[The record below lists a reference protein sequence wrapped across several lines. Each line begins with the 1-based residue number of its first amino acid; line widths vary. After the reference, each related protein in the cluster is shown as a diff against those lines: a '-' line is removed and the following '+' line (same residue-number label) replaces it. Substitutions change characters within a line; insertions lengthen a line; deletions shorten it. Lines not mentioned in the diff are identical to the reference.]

1 MITASVM
8 KGLNEYLHLIIYHKR
23 PMFPYVDL
31 LTGFYVRVTILDKF
45 TYYAVKPKPSK
56 TNIQPKLLTKILAK
70 CERFG
75 L

>member
-8 KGLNEYLHLIIYHKR
+8 KGLNEYPHLIIYHKR

-70 CERFG
+70 YERFG